1 MIIKNYEL
9 NKNSISGKNFFLFY
23 GNNEGL
29 KNEIIKK
36 NFSDNKI
43 INFDEKEVLE
53 NEKNFIDNILSKS
66 LFEENKTVVIKR
78 SSDKICKIIEKIKEK
93 NIENDIL
100 IFISDNLE
108 KKSKLR
114 NLFEKEIKFVCIPF
128 YPDTEQTLIKLAHEF
143 LRKKKISLSSENIN
157 LLINKIGGS
166 REFLYN
172 ELRKI
177 EYFCLNGKKIT
188 TLNLLKL
195 LNLAQNHST
204 SDIADNYL
212 AGNKRKIIDI
222 LNDNTFTNE
231 DCVHITRSLL
241 IKSKKILKL
250 STDFKVNKD
259 LDLTI
264 NSAKPPIFWKD
275 KEIIKRQV
283 FKWKPENLKIIIYKL
298 NEIETLIKKNVNLSV
313 NLITNF
319 LLEQSYLNDQ

>member
-9 NKNSISGKNFFLFY
+9 NKNSIGGKNFFLFY

-29 KNEIIKK
+29 KNEIIEKY
-36 NFSDNKI
+36 FLDNKV

-93 NIENDIL
+93 NIENDVL

-222 LNDNTFTNE
+222 LNDNTFTSE

-313 NLITNF
+313 NLIINF